1 MLAGTIARRALGP
14 FDRLEWW
21 RLLEDQCG
29 LKPLIVVAREGDD
42 VAMLPLQAGRG
53 HLFGLSNY
61 YSFGMRPIISESAQV
76 LPRPI
81 ELIAAIARDLR
92 RRAWRVTLAP
102 IPAEGWSMKE
112 LGEGF
117 AAAGWAVECTQCDV
131 NRYEALLYEDYA
143 EYLECRP
150 GPLRTTLKR
159 KAGKVDV
166 IIYEALAEEAWQAY
180 EAVYRDSWKPEEG
193 AIGFLRSFAEQEA
206 AAGRLRLG
214 IARHEGR
221 PVAAQ
226 LWTVEA
232 GTAYIH
238 KLAYAED
245 AKPLSPGTTLTAA
258 LFKHVID
265 IDHVAMVDFGT
276 GDDRYKADWLSDV
289 RTRYRLDLFDKR
301 SARAWPYI
309 VRAALRRLA
318 GRAARG

>member
-1 MLAGTIARRALGP
+1 MIARRALGP

-21 RLLEDQCG
+21 RLLEDECG
-29 LKPLIVVAREGDD
+29 LKPLIVVAREGED
-42 VAMLPLQAGRG
+42 VAILPLQAGRG
-53 HLFGLSNY
+53 HLYALSNY
-61 YSFGMRPIISESAQV
+61 YSFGLRPIISEAAQV

-92 RRAWRVTLAP
+92 SRSWRVTLAP
-102 IPAEGWSMKE
+102 IPAEGWGLKE
-112 LGEGF
+112 LTEGF
-117 AAAGWAVECTQCDV
+117 AAAGWAIDIAQCDV
-131 NRYEALLYEDYA
+131 NRFEALHDADYA
-143 EYLECRP
+143 DYLERRP
-150 GPLRTTLKR
+150 GQLRTTLKR

-166 IIYEALAEEAWQAY
+166 TIHEALAEDAWQAY

-193 AIGFLRSFAEQEA
+193 SIGFLRSFAEQEA

-265 IDHVAMVDFGT
+265 IDKVETVDFGT

-289 RTRYRLDLFDKR
+289 RARYRLDFFDKR
-301 SARAWPYI
+301 NPRAWPYI